1 MNKIK
6 ALFVLAVLTVM
17 LCGCVTGPNSMVT
30 SVLTGMTSVSY
41 KDAPVVLAYSD
52 KDVIRDQSQVAT
64 LVVMGEY
71 GVAVDNTVIKQR
83 EGAFNQD
90 LRVSKS
96 DNSAAYIIDLLPG
109 TYTLAVDYD
118 AISPGGGNP
127 DMNPSTQV
135 GNATVSG
142 SYSGPSLFSWERSSN
157 TTHTLKGGD
166 VYVIGLKMLTISGE
180 MDLYSLDKEDLD
192 AIIETRNKAEF

>member
-1 MNKIK
+1 MNKFR
-6 ALFVLAVLTVM
+6 ALFVLAVFTVM

-41 KDAPVVLAYSD
+41 KDAPVVLAYAGQ
-52 KDVIRDQSQVAT
+52 DVIRDQSKVAT

-71 GVAVDNTVIKQR
+71 GVAVDNTVVKQR

-96 DNSAAYIIDLLPG
+96 ANNAAYIIDLLPG
-109 TYTLAVDYD
+109 TYSLAVDYD

-135 GNATVSG
+135 GNATISG

-157 TTHTLKGGD
+157 TTHTLKAGD

-180 MDLYSLDKEDLD
+180 MDLYSLDQEDLD